1 MLAVSM
7 GREGE
12 REGGSSGC
20 SKFVHVV
27 SFVINVNNF
36 TPGYHGYT
44 NTVKE
49 EHSSYTLQCM
59 VCKMRNNGQRDI
71 HYQ

>member
-1 MLAVSM
+1 MLKI
-7 GREGE
+7 E
-12 REGGSSGC
+12 REDVSPSGC
-20 SKFVHVV
+20 SIFVHVV

-49 EHSSYTLQCM
+49 EHSSYILKTM
-59 VCKMRNNGQRDI
+59 HGV
-71 HYQ
+71 